1 MNNTIQLVTMTKD
14 IEKALK
20 DAIVRSGL
28 TAYRLSKDTGLSQYS
43 IGWFV
48 QGKRTLRLDIAAK
61 LAKRLGLEL
70 IETKR
75 PQIKRRK
82 LVKG

>member
-1 MNNTIQLVTMTKD
+1 MDDTIQLDGMSKD

-28 TAYRLSKDTGLSQYS
+28 TYYRLGLETGVSQHG
-43 IGWFV
+43 IAWFV
-48 QGKRTLRLDIAAK
+48 RGKRTLRLDIAAK

-70 IETKR
+70 T
-75 PQIKRRK
+75 P
-82 LVKG
+82 VKSGRNGR